1 MNTLLILI
9 LISVV
14 VFIYVHNSNG
24 KIMDMLYREPIL
36 DDRCPSMVNRIM
48 NGKPNVWMYCND
60 RDYNFKMNW
69 RYPQLK
75 YNYNYPFEKLCI
87 ETFINNMDKHDVN
100 VIILTHK
107 NTVNYVPNFPLR
119 LKNSGYEEKKVT
131 DLLGAYIL
139 ERYGGLWVS
148 PYTITLNRN
157 YSQLFEQMRHNDLIT
172 FGTSP
177 NIDNSDPYNGTF
189 KAVNNSII
197 GAKHGTPVIRKYK
210 ELMESYAFSKPFQ
223 YLYNHVN
230 NDPEPLGEAIHS
242 MKPTMIHYCCKYD
255 GSYNVN
261 DRKIHIDE
269 FFGKMPIMFKEPT
282 SLLFISIPYKEM
294 EYNTKYSWIK
304 STPMNQLFNSGLSIV
319 EVLKTQLKI

>member
-24 KIMDMLYREPIL
+24 KIMDVLYRDPIL
-36 DDRCPSMVNRIM
+36 DDRCPSVINKIM
-48 NGKPNVWMYCND
+48 NGKLNVWMYCND

-69 RYPQLK
+69 RNPQFK
-75 YNYNYPFEKLCI
+75 YNYDYPFEKLCV
-87 ETFINNMDKHDVN
+87 ETFIKNMDKHDVN
-100 VIILTHK
+100 VIILTHR
-107 NTVNYVPNFPLR
+107 NTINYIPKFPMR
-119 LKNSGYEEKKVT
+119 LKNSGYEEKKVI
-131 DLLGAYIL
+131 DLLGAHIL

-157 YSQLFEQMRHNDLIT
+157 YSKLFNEMRYNDIVT

-177 NIDNSDPYNGTF
+177 NIDNSYPYNGEF
-189 KAVNNSII
+189 NAVNNLII

-210 ELMESYAFSKPFQ
+210 ELMESYAFSKPFK

-230 NDPEPLGEAIHS
+230 NDPEPLGEAIKYT
-242 MKPTMIHYCCKYD
+242 KPVMVHHCCMTD

-269 FFGKMPIMFKEPT
+269 FFGKMPIMFKDP
-282 SLLFISIPYKEM
+282 SKLMFISMPYKEM
-294 EYNTKYSWIK
+294 EYNTKYLWIK
-304 STPMNQLFNSGLSIV
+304 STPMNQLLNSGLSIV
-319 EVLKTQLKI
+319 EVLKTQL